1 MSDDKVLSINAQAE
15 KRLDVLRDESGKLLL
30 TADQKK
36 AVLER
41 GRILVSASA
50 GSGKTSTMVKRIIL
64 MIAEGASL
72 KNMLILVYNNAAADE
87 LKEKLHQELFRV
99 ACTVSGDLREH
110 FRGELDDIAFCHI
123 CTIHAFCQ
131 SLIRE
136 NFDKLG
142 LSPTFEV
149 LDENA
154 HAVYMNK
161 ALEEVIASY
170 VQEGD
175 ETFLRLIE
183 IFSQSRKDEN
193 LKSNIIKLYNLVEI
207 QPNPSEFEKSVDECY
222 SSFENSRFLQILQ
235 NYYVKFFTKA
245 RDAFSTLRE
254 QMIAVE
260 TTIGKYVEAVTARL
274 YTCEQMLKA
283 TSLEQTCKIASCFEK
298 PSARLSSKA
307 TDVEKVLVGY
317 AKEYI
322 SQFDDVIEDDLVPM
336 YEKYDLQK
344 EYFEQNGKFVRKLT
358 EAVFKF
364 REKLAQLKQK
374 DNVLS
379 FEDLQHKATQLLE
392 EHPYLGDAFDAVFVD
407 EYQDVNPTQEAI
419 ISKLVKGECFMVG
432 DVKQSIYGFR
442 LADPQIFLSRQKRY
456 ADTVNKEGQ
465 NVFFNHNFRSAYS
478 ILDFVN
484 GVFDSVMT
492 EGSADIN
499 YKNEARFELKDI
511 SPVNIENVPPI
522 GRVEVHLFEKGKS
535 ESEIASGVYDI
546 TATDDTS
553 TDEDGNS
560 VEEGRFIAKEIRSLV
575 GRMKDVDENSV
586 GKRLDYG
593 DIAVIFR
600 SRSAGARQIV
610 DVLKKEG
617 IPVNE
622 GAFVKDDTL
631 PERELVCM
639 LKTLDNPRQ
648 DIAFAGYLLSF
659 FGGYDESELAKI
671 ALLKG
676 ECLYDKFLAYS
687 SSEGELSARVR
698 KTLDELSAYRLK
710 ASYQSVVQ
718 LMNCIVCD
726 YCYDA
731 YLAKGGDGDVSAL
744 KSFIASAGQKENTTL
759 GKFLEDYSEG
769 ESESV
774 GASGDGRVSIATFHG
789 YKGLE
794 KPVVFVSDIAY
805 GFSRESSKGDMIA
818 SGKGMGDAGD
828 KGLVGINAFDFENKT
843 KCSVTLSKYAVEKC
857 IKDNQIKEEIR
868 LFYVALT
875 RAKQVMYVTAT
886 VSEKKYNAF
895 GEMPKLGNAS
905 CDLDFVSTAI
915 FDKSVNVP
923 VFKHASSQE
932 DAQEVQSVRYVFK
945 PDEEVR
951 KNIANSQAFVY
962 PYKEATRLSMKYSV
976 SALDSIDDEAVCL
989 FQEAAKRGSA
999 YHKVMQ
1005 YIDYFAI
1012 GKDAVESE
1020 MARMLNEKLIT
1031 QEELSLVNS
1040 QDIARCLD
1048 SEIMQLARKATLSG
1062 TGKCLREQS
1071 FMMYKSA
1078 TDVSDEFSS
1087 NDKVLVQGVADL
1099 FINDDKRIIVDFKNS
1114 ALKDEKSLE
1123 RYKKQLYLYKTAI
1136 ESAIGAKIDRLVLY
1150 SFKSGKIID
1159 L

>member
-1 MSDDKVLSINAQAE
+1 MNDDKVLSINAQAE
-15 KRLDVLRDESGKLLL
+15 KRLDVLRDENGKLLL
-30 TADQKK
+30 TSDQKK

-64 MIAEGASL
+64 MISEGASL
-72 KNMLILVYNNAAADE
+72 KNLLILVYNNAAADE

-110 FRGELDDIAFCHI
+110 FRNELDDIAFCHI

-161 ALEEVIASY
+161 ALDETIAEY
-170 VQEGD
+170 TEDGD
-175 ETFLRLIE
+175 ETFLQLVE

-207 QPNPSEFEKSVDECY
+207 QPSPYEFEKSVDECY
-222 SSFENSRFLQILQ
+222 ASFENSRFLDILQ
-235 NYYVKFFTKA
+235 DYYVKFFTKA
-245 RDAFSTLRE
+245 RNAFAALRE
-254 QMIAVE
+254 QMLSAE
-260 TTIGKYVEAVTARL
+260 TTIAKYIEAVTARL
-274 YTCEQMLKA
+274 YVCEQMLKA
-283 TSLEQTCKIASCFEK
+283 KSFKEMCTIACFFEK
-298 PSARLSSKA
+298 PSARLSNKA
-307 TDVEKVLVGY
+307 TDIERVLAGY
-317 AKEYI
+317 AKEYFT
-322 SQFDDVIEDDLVPM
+322 QFDDIIEHELTPM
-336 YEKYDLQK
+336 YDKFDVQK

-358 EAVFKF
+358 DVVKSF
-364 REKLAQLKQK
+364 RDKLAKLKQK

-379 FEDLQHKATQLLE
+379 FEDLQHKATQLLDE
-392 EHPYLGDAFDAVFVD
+392 NPYLCDVFDAVFVD

-419 ISKLVKGECFMVG
+419 IAKLVKGECFMVG

-442 LADPQIFLSRQKRY
+442 LADPQIFLSRQKKY
-456 ADTVNKEGQ
+456 ADLCNKEGQ
-465 NVFFNHNFRSAYS
+465 NVYFNHNFRSAYG

-492 EGSADIN
+492 GDSADIN
-499 YKNEARFELKDI
+499 YKKEARFELKDI

-522 GRVEVHLFEKGKS
+522 GRVEVHLFEKNKI
-535 ESEIASGVYDI
+535 ESKIASGVYDI
-546 TATDDTS
+546 TDDDNCTD
-553 TDEDGNS
+553 DEDGNS

-575 GRMKDVDENSV
+575 GRMKDTSENGV
-586 GKRLDYG
+586 GKRLEYN

-622 GAFVKDDTL
+622 GAFVKDDCL

-659 FGGYDESELAKI
+659 FGGYDESELAQI

-687 SSEGELSARVR
+687 LQDNELAARVR
-698 KTLDELSAYRLK
+698 ATLDELSAYRLK

-718 LMNCIVCD
+718 LMDGIVCD

-731 YLAKGGDGDVSAL
+731 YLMKGGEGDVGAL
-744 KSFIASAGQKENTTL
+744 KSFIASAGQKDNVTL

-769 ESESV
+769 ESEGVS
-774 GASGDGRVSIATFHG
+774 ASGDGRVSIATFHG

-794 KPVVFVSDIAY
+794 KPVVFVADIAY
-805 GFSRESSKGDMIA
+805 GFSHESCRGDMIA
-818 SGKGMGDAGD
+818 SGKGISASGD

-843 KCSVTLSKYAVEKC
+843 KCNVTLSKYAVEKC

-886 VSEKKYNAF
+886 ASEKKCAGF
-895 GEMPKLGNAS
+895 GVAPKLSTAS
-905 CDLDFVSTAI
+905 CDLDFISTAV
-915 FDKSVNVP
+915 FEDSVNVP
-923 VFKHASSQE
+923 VFKHTGGQGGE
-932 DAQEVQSVRYVFK
+932 QNNQSTSFVFK
-945 PDEEVR
+945 PDEEITQI
-951 KNIANSQAFVY
+951 IAKSQAFDY
-962 PYKEATRLSMKYSV
+962 PYKEATKLSMKYSV
-976 SALDSIDDEAVCL
+976 SALDSLDDEAVCL
-989 FQEAAKRGSA
+989 FQDAAKRGSA

-1005 YIDYFAI
+1005 YIDYFAL
-1012 GKDAVESE
+1012 GKQAVESE
-1020 MARMLNEKLIT
+1020 IARMLNEKLIT
-1031 QEELSLVNS
+1031 DEEASLVNS
-1040 QDIARCLD
+1040 EDIARCLD
-1048 SEIMQLARKATLSG
+1048 SDIMCLARKAMLSG

-1078 TDVSDEFSS
+1078 GDVSEEFASG
-1087 NDKVLVQGVADL
+1087 DKVLVQGVADL

-1114 ALKDEKSLE
+1114 ALKDEKQLE
-1123 RYKKQLYLYKTAI
+1123 KYKKQLYLYKTAI
-1136 ESAIGAKIDRLVLY
+1136 ESAIGAKVDRLVLY
-1150 SFKSGKIID
+1150 SFKSGKTID